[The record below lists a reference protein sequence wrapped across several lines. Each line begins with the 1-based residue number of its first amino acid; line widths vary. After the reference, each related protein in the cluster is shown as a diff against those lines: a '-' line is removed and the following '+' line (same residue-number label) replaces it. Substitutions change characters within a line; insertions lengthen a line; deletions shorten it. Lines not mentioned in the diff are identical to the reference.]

1 MGSYVFTNVWIFDG
15 TGAER
20 FRGDVMVSGDR
31 IVDVT
36 HASAMDPLTT
46 ERHAGDVVVVNGHG
60 ATLMPGMV
68 EAHAHLTFPSSV
80 GRLFT
85 GLDLPAEDHLL
96 VAAYNARVLL
106 DHGFTSAYSAGSRG
120 QRFEVALRN
129 EIDAGFMPGPR
140 LRASSQETSGSRT
153 VGLPGS
159 HDAGH
164 ERSIEGLRAYV
175 EESARAGVDSIKFE
189 LSGND
194 VDEPGGSATVLFEDD
209 EVAAIGE
216 QARLSQVWLACHSQA
231 AGSIKQAVR
240 SGFRVLYHC
249 TLADDEALD
258 LLEQHKDRIF
268 VAPAPG
274 LPYARIHEASEFGI
288 GHDEARRM
296 GAFSSLD
303 GMIRVC
309 PELHKRGVRVLPGG
323 DYGFT
328 YNPIGR
334 NARDLQLFVDL
345 FGYSTTDALVAATS
359 LGGEL
364 MDLPVGQIRAGYLA
378 DILLVDGNPVADI
391 SIMQHPQRITAI
403 MKAGTFHKTATSV
416 QR

>member
-1 MGSYVFTNVWIFDG
+1 MWVFDG
-15 TGAER
+15 TAADR
-20 FRGDVMVSGDR
+20 FRGEVRVSGDR
-31 IVDVT
+31 IVDVVRT
-36 HASAMDPLTT
+36 SEIDPTT
-46 ERHAGDVVVVNGHG
+46 RKYTGDVVVVDGHG

-80 GRLFT
+80 GRLFA

-120 QRFEVALRN
+120 RRFEVALRN
-129 EIDAGFMPGPR
+129 EIDAGFLPGPR
-140 LRASSQETSGSRT
+140 LRASSQETNGSRNL
-153 VGLPGS
+153 GLPGS
-159 HDAGH
+159 HDGQH
-164 ERSIEGLRAYV
+164 ERSIDGLCAYV
-175 EESARAGVDSIKFE
+175 AESATTGVDSIKFE

-194 VDEPGGSATVLFEDD
+194 VDGPGGSATMLFDDD
-209 EVAAIGE
+209 EVTAIGE
-216 QARLSQVWLACHSQA
+216 QARKSHVWLSCHSQA

-240 SGFRVLYHC
+240 AGFRVLYHC
-249 TLADDEALD
+249 TLADNEALD
-258 LLEQHKDRIF
+258 LLEQHKDRVF

-274 LPYARIHEASEFGI
+274 LPYSRIHEASEFGI
-288 GHDEARRM
+288 GHDQARQM

-303 GMIRVC
+303 GMVRVC

-323 DYGFT
+323 DYGFA

-345 FGYSTTDALVAATS
+345 FGYSTTEALVAATS

-364 MDLPVGQIRAGYLA
+364 MDYPVGQIRVGYLA
-378 DILLVDGNPVADI
+378 DILLIDGNPVDDI
-391 SIMQHPQRITAI
+391 SILQTPNRITAI
-403 MKAGTFHKTATSV
+403 MKSGTFHKAP
-416 QR
+416 QPAR